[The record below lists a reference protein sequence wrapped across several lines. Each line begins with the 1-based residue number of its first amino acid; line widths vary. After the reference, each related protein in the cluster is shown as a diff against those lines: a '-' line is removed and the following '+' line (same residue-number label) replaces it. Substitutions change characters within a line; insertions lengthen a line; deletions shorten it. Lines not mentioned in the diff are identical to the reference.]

1 MKVISSEKIPIK
13 MWLENIEGGAL
24 QQAKNLA
31 NLPFSF
37 KHIAL
42 MPDCHEGYGMP
53 IGGVLATENVVIPN
67 AVGVDIGCG
76 IRACKLNTFSTI
88 LNREMLLEIT
98 EGIRKEIPLGF
109 KHHLEKQK
117 WSKFEEAPDV
127 PIIQRELE
135 NAKYQLGTLGDG
147 NHFIEIQKDEDKKI
161 WIMIHSG
168 SRNFGLKIAKEYND
182 IAKKYCER
190 WHSKVMDISKDL
202 AFLPIEERDCK
213 DYILAMN
220 YALLFAKENRKRMMS
235 KIIDIFRSKIEKNT
249 IEEVIDIHHN
259 YARWENHFNRN
270 VIIHRK
276 GATSARSG
284 EIGIIPGSQGTNSY
298 IVEGLGN
305 PLSFMSCSHGAG
317 RKMGRGEAI
326 RTLSLESE
334 IKKLNEKG
342 IIHSVE
348 ENDDLQ
354 EAPGSYKDIDEVME
368 NQKDLVKIRTKL
380 EPIAV
385 IKSKKRKNEY
395 SR

>member
-1 MKVISSEKIPIK
+1 
-13 MWLENIEGGAL
+13 
-24 QQAKNLA
+24 
-31 NLPFSF
+31 
-37 KHIAL
+37 
-42 MPDCHEGYGMP
+42 
-53 IGGVLATENVVIPN
+53 
-67 AVGVDIGCG
+67 
-76 IRACKLNTFSTI
+76 
-88 LNREMLLEIT
+88 MLLEIT

-168 SRNFGLKIAKEYND
+168 SRNFGLKI
-182 IAKKYCER
+182 
-190 WHSKVMDISKDL
+190 
-202 AFLPIEERDCK
+202 
-213 DYILAMN
+213 
-220 YALLFAKENRKRMMS
+220 AKENRKRMMS